1 MPLDAICLS
10 GIVRELNDAL
20 LNLRVE
26 KIQQPA
32 RDQVVLTFRG
42 SKKLL
47 LCAGASQARIHL
59 TSIARE
65 NPAAPPMFC
74 MLLRK
79 HLSGGKL
86 VSIAQPALER
96 AVILTLEMIDEMGE
110 PGTRKLVIECMGR
123 YSNLIL
129 LDGQDRI
136 IDCLRRV
143 DMEMSEKRQ
152 VLPGLFYH
160 LPPAQDKADPLH
172 IDSEHFGL
180 LLARGNPERTA
191 STFLLD
197 SFFGVSPLVCR
208 EIAHIAG
215 GDGLVCD
222 RPAALRDAFFDW
234 QDRVNSGD
242 FQPYML
248 LKDGKPAD
256 FSYFPISQYGR
267 SMEAQ
272 SWDSFSLML
281 DAFYETR
288 EQIERI
294 RQRGQDLLKAAS
306 SARDRV
312 RRKLA
317 LQEKEYAQTQDR
329 DRLRIYGEL
338 ITANLYRMERGGHV
352 LRAQNYYEDS
362 CPEIDI
368 PLDPL
373 LTPQQNAARYFKQYN
388 KAKTAEKYLTE
399 QMALAR
405 KERDWLESV
414 LDELSRAET
423 EQDFNDIRRELR
435 DAGHLKGPAPGKKEL
450 KRGASRPRVF
460 RSSGG
465 FRILVGRSNTQNDQ
479 LVREA
484 FKNDYWFHTQR
495 IHGSHVI
502 LCTEGLTPDTQSMT
516 EAASLAAYFS
526 QGREGGQIAV
536 DYTQVR
542 NVKKP
547 NGARPGMVVYDPYQ
561 TAYVT
566 PSEALVK
573 ALEEKPAGG
582 QPTRDF
588 GAQVNPAC
596 DPVT

>member
-10 GIVRELNDAL
+10 GVVKELRESILG
-20 LNLRVE
+20 LRVE
-26 KIQQPA
+26 KVQQPA
-32 RDQVVLTFRG
+32 RDQVILTLRG
-42 SKKLL
+42 NKKLL
-47 LCAGASQARIHL
+47 LCAGASQARVHL
-59 TSIARE
+59 TSLARE

-79 HLSGGKL
+79 HLVGGRL
-86 VSIAQPALER
+86 SAIEQPALER
-96 AVILTLEMIDEMGE
+96 AVIFTLEIVDELGE
-110 PGTRKLVIECMGR
+110 PGQRKLVAECMGR

-160 LPPAQDKADPLH
+160 LPPAQEKADPLA
-172 IDSEHFGL
+172 IDPEGFDRL
-180 LLARGNPERTA
+180 LWEANPDREA
-191 STFLLD
+191 SQFLLD

-208 EIAHIAG
+208 EIADRAG
-215 GDGLVCD
+215 GDMPVGN
-222 RPAALRDAFFDW
+222 RAAALKDAFFTW
-234 QDRVNSGD
+234 QERVNAGE
-242 FQPYML
+242 FQPCML
-248 LKDGKPAD
+248 SRDGKPSD
-256 FSYFPISQYGR
+256 YSYFPIQQYGG
-267 SMEAQ
+267 SMERQ
-272 SWDSFSLML
+272 SWDAFSPML

-288 EQIERI
+288 EQLERV
-294 RQRGQDLLKAAS
+294 RQRGQDLHRAAS
-306 SARDRV
+306 NARDRA

-329 DRLRIYGEL
+329 DRLRISGEL
-338 ITANLYRMERGGHV
+338 ITANLYRMERGQTI
-352 LRAQNYYEDS
+352 LRAQNYYDPD
-362 CPEIDI
+362 CAEIEI

-373 LTPQQNAARYFKQYN
+373 LTPQQNAAKYFKQYN
-388 KAKTAEKYLTE
+388 KAKTAEIYLTE
-399 QMALAR
+399 QMAAAR
-405 KERDWLESV
+405 RERDWLESI
-414 LDELSRAET
+414 LDELTRAET
-423 EQDFNDIRRELR
+423 EQDFLDIRRELQE
-435 DAGHLKGPAPGKKEL
+435 AGYLKGAAPGKKGP
-450 KRGASRPRVF
+450 RRNPSRPRAF

-484 FKNDYWFHTQR
+484 FKSDYWFHTQR

-502 LCTEGLTPDTQSMT
+502 LCTEGQEPDERSMT
-516 EAASLAAYFS
+516 EAATLAAYFS
-526 QGREGGQIAV
+526 QGREGGQVAV

-566 PSEALVK
+566 PDEALVK
-573 ALEEKPAGG
+573 ALEEK
-582 QPTRDF
+582 
-588 GAQVNPAC
+588 
-596 DPVT
+596 

>member
-10 GIVRELNDAL
+10 GVVQELNESL
-20 LNLRVE
+20 IGLRIE

-32 RDQVVLTFRG
+32 RDQVVLTLRG
-42 SKKLL
+42 NQRLL

-59 TSIARE
+59 TRISRE

-79 HLSGGKL
+79 HLGGGR
-86 VSIAQPALER
+86 VAAIEQPALER
-96 AVILTLEMIDEMGE
+96 VVTLTVDMVDELGE
-110 PGTRKLVIECMGR
+110 PGRRKLVLECMGR
-123 YSNLIL
+123 HSNLIL

-152 VLPGLFYH
+152 VLPGLFYR
-160 LPPAQDKADPLH
+160 LPPAQEKADPLATDGDGFRH
-172 IDSEHFGL
+172 
-180 LLARGNPERTA
+180 LLALA
-191 STFLLD
+191 SPQREASQFLLD
-197 SFFGVSPLVCR
+197 SFFGLSPLVCR
-208 EIAHIAG
+208 EIVCRAG
-215 GDGLVCD
+215 GGEGLLLTQEG
-222 RPAALRDAFFDW
+222 REGLETSFLAW
-234 QDRVNSGD
+234 QNTVKENH
-242 FQPYML
+242 FIPYML
-248 LKDGKPAD
+248 TKDGKPSD
-256 FSYFPISQYGR
+256 FSYLPILQYGGA
-267 SMEAQ
+267 MVLEQ
-272 SWDSFSLML
+272 QESFSALL

-288 EQIERI
+288 EQLERV
-294 RQRGQDLLKAAS
+294 RQKGQDLIRTATT
-306 SARDRV
+306 ARDRV

-329 DRLRIYGEL
+329 DRLRVCGEL
-338 ITANLYRMERGGHV
+338 ITANLYRMEKGQTL
-352 LRAQNYYEDS
+352 LRAENYYEEG
-362 CPEIDI
+362 CPEVEV

-373 LTPQQNAARYFKQYN
+373 LSPQQNAARYFKQYA
-388 KAKTAEKYLTE
+388 KAKTAEKYLTG
-399 QMALAR
+399 QMAAGR
-405 KERDWLESV
+405 RERDWLESV
-414 LDELSRAET
+414 LDEISRAET

-435 DAGHLKGPAPGKKEL
+435 EAGYIRGQSCGKKEP
-450 KRGASRPRVF
+450 KRSPSRPRTF

-479 LVREA
+479 LTKDA
-484 FKNDYWFHTQR
+484 LKTDYWFHTQR

-502 LCTEGLTPDTQSMT
+502 LCAQGQEPDQRSMT
-516 EAASLAAYFS
+516 EAAMLAAWFS
-526 QGREGGQIAV
+526 QGREAGQVAV

-573 ALEEKPAGG
+573 QLAEK
-582 QPTRDF
+582 
-588 GAQVNPAC
+588 
-596 DPVT
+596 